1 MSSSK
6 IEIPAETL
14 NPMSDLIEPNKDGAE
29 TDAGVVP
36 ESLERAESTAEI
48 QLWRDALVTHAVAHK
63 ENERDRR
70 KRIAQAKLDG
80 ATTIIDPDGGF
91 RRNWDFAQML
101 LLIYVA
107 FGVPFRLGFDVPVIL
122 WSFWFWFD
130 ALVDVYFVSDIF
142 ISFRTAF
149 YNSRG
154 ELEVHPTIIKKHYLQ
169 SWFVVDTASCFPGSY
184 ISYIYG
190 DDGKSSS
197 KTIKL
202 LRMFRLLKL
211 LRLARFNRLIQ
222 RYEEEFYTLMT
233 TFKLTKIVILIC
245 VVGHWL
251 SCLWYWTGTLD
262 SELLDAHG
270 NPLVGWTIRELGGD
284 STRNPFYFY
293 GKSFYWAVMTMT
305 TVGYGDI
312 FPSTEFELM
321 VAVAGMII
329 GGFIFG
335 LIVGNL
341 AELSKRANPGE
352 TMRQKSVSRVSSM
365 LHSGAA
371 KVVTPDLARRIRAYY
386 SNYYMRRTALDFFGF
401 IVSLPADLRDDLARQ
416 MHWVDG
422 FTSSGM
428 EVFGLLHKVPFF
440 NGLDNMSSIYICARM
455 KVIQAVP
462 IAYEGGDNGT
472 RQNLIMEE
480 GDDAEEMFI
489 IIDTDGAGRTIVLE
503 KDGDEIGRLG
513 SGDFFGELG
522 ALLPPSMGDL
532 RKRSRT
538 AYATTDT
545 QLGSL
550 SYDDMLYLQ
559 RVRFQIAEKVVPYA
573 NAVATQLMDDA
584 PERPVASV
592 LDAYPELKYMD
603 AKIEKIMRAVSAGG
617 VP

>member
-1 MSSSK
+1 
-6 IEIPAETL
+6 
-14 NPMSDLIEPNKDGAE
+14 
-29 TDAGVVP
+29 
-36 ESLERAESTAEI
+36 
-48 QLWRDALVTHAVAHK
+48 
-63 ENERDRR
+63 
-70 KRIAQAKLDG
+70 
-80 ATTIIDPDGGF
+80 
-91 RRNWDFAQML
+91 
-101 LLIYVA
+101 
-107 FGVPFRLGFDVPVIL
+107 
-122 WSFWFWFD
+122 
-130 ALVDVYFVSDIF
+130 
-142 ISFRTAF
+142 
-149 YNSRG
+149 
-154 ELEVHPTIIKKHYLQ
+154 
-169 SWFVVDTASCFPGSY
+169 
-184 ISYIYG
+184 
-190 DDGKSSS
+190 
-197 KTIKL
+197 
-202 LRMFRLLKL
+202 
-211 LRLARFNRLIQ
+211 
-222 RYEEEFYTLMT
+222 
-233 TFKLTKIVILIC
+233 
-245 VVGHWL
+245 
-251 SCLWYWTGTLD
+251 
-262 SELLDAHG
+262 
-270 NPLVGWTIRELGGD
+270 
-284 STRNPFYFY
+284 
-293 GKSFYWAVMTMT
+293 
-305 TVGYGDI
+305 
-312 FPSTEFELM
+312 
-321 VAVAGMII
+321 
-329 GGFIFG
+329 
-335 LIVGNL
+335 
-341 AELSKRANPGE
+341 
-352 TMRQKSVSRVSSM
+352 M